1 MKILSFVLLIS
12 CLCVAFSQT
21 PPIWG
26 GNLRYSVNVSILYD
40 DPIMRWNFT
49 YYYDWNV
56 KAERY

>member
-1 MKILSFVLLIS
+1 MKYLQIFLLITLLGIS
-12 CLCVAFSQT
+12 LSQN

-26 GNLRYSVNVSILYD
+26 GNIRYSVNVSILYD

-56 KAERY
+56 KS

>member
-1 MKILSFVLLIS
+1 LSVTFT
-12 CLCVAFSQT
+12 QT

-26 GNLRYSVNVSILYD
+26 GNTRYSVNVSILYD

-56 KAERY
+56 KS

>member
-1 MKILSFVLLIS
+1 MKYFTFVLIAVL
-12 CLCVAFSQT
+12 LGVTLTQT

-26 GNLRYSVNVSILYD
+26 GNTRYSVNVSILYD

-56 KAERY
+56 KS

>member
-1 MKILSFVLLIS
+1 MKYLQIFLLIT
-12 CLCVAFSQT
+12 LLGITLSQA

-26 GNLRYSVNVSILYD
+26 GNIRYSVNVSILYD

-56 KAERY
+56 KS